1 MNIPHYTNPQDEG
14 RNAPRINLEHVLSQG
29 QVMAMEGEFKD
40 LIEGTIARMDMAARE
55 YDQEP
60 DDTAMF
66 ERAQRS
72 ELQEQARQV
81 VCPCPP
87 CPYYTTNTDADT
99 NTLPL
104 RQLET
109 QLERDL
115 QEQAVAVA
123 AERAEETRRAAER
136 EALRAKIA
144 DETASA
150 DLKMKETEFA
160 AERIRQILRSKV
172 SQSTTR
178 LVSMYLYV
186 AV

>member
-1 MNIPHYTNPQDEG
+1 MTNRTIMNIPHYNNPQDEG

-87 CPYYTTNTDADT
+87 CPYYTTNL
-99 NTLPL
+99 TL
-104 RQLET
+104 
-109 QLERDL
+109 
-115 QEQAVAVA
+115 
-123 AERAEETRRAAER
+123 
-136 EALRAKIA
+136 
-144 DETASA
+144 
-150 DLKMKETEFA
+150 
-160 AERIRQILRSKV
+160 IL
-172 SQSTTR
+172 TP
-178 LVSMYLYV
+178 YLYASWRPSWNGICKSRRWRWRQSGRKRLGARRRGKHCAPRSPMRRPV
-186 AV
+186 RISK